1 MLGGRRISMLSSEEL
16 EAVRQADLFQGLDEQ
31 RLAALVAGA
40 VRRDYPRGALLFSQ
54 GERADRFYVVVDGW
68 VKVYREG
75 RDGAE
80 CLVGIFTR
88 GQSFAEAAMFDR
100 GCFPVNAMVSDDA
113 RVLYFPADFFLG
125 RLQED
130 HELVL
135 NLLAKLSRRLRAF
148 VRQKEQLT
156 TRPTYLRLA
165 GFLLSLCPE
174 GQNAATVRLPCDKLL
189 IAGWLGMRP
198 ESFSR
203 AMARLRLLNIRCEG
217 NIVAIPDVHALR
229 RFTHGGA
236 PAPVAACGQV
246 GCGG

>member
-1 MLGGRRISMLSSEEL
+1 MLSSDEL
-16 EAVRQADLFQGLDEQ
+16 EAVQQADIFQGLDEQ
-31 RLAALVAGA
+31 RLKPLLSGA
-40 VRRDYPRGALLFSQ
+40 VRRDYPRGTLLFSQ
-54 GERADRFYVVVDGW
+54 GETADRFYVVVDGW
-68 VKVYREG
+68 IKVYREG
-75 RDGAE
+75 RDGTE
-80 CLVGIFTR
+80 CLVGVFTR

-113 RVLYFPADFFLG
+113 RVLYFPADFFLR
-125 RLQED
+125 RLRED

-165 GFLLSLCPE
+165 DFLLSLCPD
-174 GQNAATVRLPCDKLL
+174 GQNVATVRLPCDKLL

-203 AMARLRLLNIRCEG
+203 AMARLRLLNIRCDG
-217 NIVAIPDVHALR
+217 NTVVIPDVGALR
-229 RFTHGGA
+229 KFTHGNA
-236 PAPVAACGQV
+236 PAPVAACDLA
-246 GCGG
+246 GCGR